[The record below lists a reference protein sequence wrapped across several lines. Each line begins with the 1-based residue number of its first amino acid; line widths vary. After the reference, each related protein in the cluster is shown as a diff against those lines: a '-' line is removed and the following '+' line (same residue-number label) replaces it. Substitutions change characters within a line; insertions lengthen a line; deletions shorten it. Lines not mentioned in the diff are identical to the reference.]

1 MASENQQF
9 RSEQVRQAILEA
21 AMKIG
26 MEEGF
31 EALSVR
37 KLSNQMRYTTGVIY
51 YHFQDKQEIIDLIE
65 QMETNKIAGI
75 VQSILKEQKGILY
88 NISTVFRRMMR
99 LAYEEPEKY
108 NLIVLHKYSRRKDTT
123 YPWIAHIST
132 GLQEAMQAGLI
143 KKIAADRAA
152 FAIWSSFLGFN
163 LLISR
168 HQGMH
173 LEEAEAL
180 FEVQLQIIL
189 KGIMI

>member
-1 MASENQQF
+1 MASKNQQF

-37 KLSNQMRYTTGVIY
+37 KLSKQMRYTTGVIY
-51 YHFQDKQEIIDLIE
+51 HHFQDKQEIIDLIE
-65 QMETNKIAGI
+65 QMETNKIAGLI
-75 VQSILKEQKGILY
+75 QSILLEQKGILY

-108 NLIVLHKYSRRKDTT
+108 NLIVLHKYSRRKHTA

-132 GLQEAMQAGLI
+132 GLQEAMQAGI
-143 KKIAADRAA
+143 VKKIDADKAA

-168 HQGMH
+168 HQGMG